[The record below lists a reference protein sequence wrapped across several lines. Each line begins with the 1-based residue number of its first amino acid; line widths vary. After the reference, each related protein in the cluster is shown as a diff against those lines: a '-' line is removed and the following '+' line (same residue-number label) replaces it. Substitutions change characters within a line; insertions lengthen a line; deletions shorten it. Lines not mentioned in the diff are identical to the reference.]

1 MTAPRIGE
9 LFAGY
14 GGLGMAVQQVY
25 GGDLAWYSEF
35 DDAPSRIM
43 AHHHPGVPN
52 YGDVTAID
60 WGEIPRVDIL
70 TGGFPCQDVS
80 VAGRRAG
87 MTDGTR
93 SGLWSHMAHAIGVLR
108 PQLVVIENVGGLF
121 SAEATSVVESHPWC
135 LGDGGTGSDTVLLRA
150 LDAVLSTLS
159 ELGYDAEWTALRA
172 SDVGAPHGRL
182 RVFITA
188 HPQGEQ
194 GSLEHGDGRS
204 TAHPSGSRGGR
215 WTTLPLAGGEGGADA
230 PTLRADD
237 RPDAS
242 GDAPRLMPTPRA
254 ADGMGHPLRS
264 HATDT
269 SRLEDAVAVNLLP
282 TPTAQPEAI
291 GDPEVRAARVER
303 ARAKHGRPFGESLSS
318 AVGQLLPTPS
328 TLDSIEARTTYGGG
342 NPTLQ
347 GAVGGVSDVDA
358 ARHERAGRLLPT
370 PVSQPSGNTP
380 EEHLRKKPGR
390 DVVTDLSIIAE
401 NGLFATGGRLLP
413 TPVVTD
419 SFGARNETSGRQPD
433 SQHHSGRT
441 LGDVVWL
448 GAWGEYGPA
457 IARWEHIVGRPAPA
471 PTEPGKNRPR
481 LSSRFVEWLMG
492 LDDGHVTGVGLTRN
506 QELKALGNG
515 VVPQQGAAALRHLD
529 QIRRTS

>member
-1 MTAPRIGE
+1 MTRIGE

-14 GGLGMAVQQVY
+14 GGLGLAVQQVY

-35 DDAPSRIM
+35 DDAPSRVM
-43 AHHHPGVPN
+43 AHHHPDVPN
-52 YGDVTAID
+52 YGDVTQID
-60 WGEIPRVDIL
+60 WNEVPRVDIL

-93 SGLWSHMAHAIGVLR
+93 SGLWSHMAHAIDVLR

-121 SAEATSVVESHPWC
+121 SANATSVVEPHPLC
-135 LGDGGTGSDTVLLRA
+135 LGDGGTGKHTVFLRA
-150 LDAVLSTLS
+150 IDAVLSTLS

-172 SDVGAPHGRL
+172 ADVGAPHGRL

-188 HPQGEQ
+188 HPAP
-194 GSLEHGDGRS
+194 D
-204 TAHPSGSRGGR
+204 ASGGGGGG
-215 WTTLPLAGGEGGADA
+215 WAALPLAGGTGGADVEA
-230 PTLRADD
+230 VGADP
-237 RPDAS
+237 RPGAS

-254 ADGMGHPLRS
+254 ADGMGRRENPSRQGGASL
-264 HATDT
+264 TD
-269 SRLEDAVAVNLLP
+269 A
-282 TPTAQPEAI
+282 
-291 GDPEVRAARVER
+291 
-303 ARAKHGRPFGESLSS
+303 
-318 AVGQLLPTPS
+318 LLPTPS

-370 PVSQPSGNTP
+370 PV
-380 EEHLRKKPGR
+380 
-390 DVVTDLSIIAE
+390 
-401 NGLFATGGRLLP
+401 
-413 TPVVTD
+413 VTD
-419 SFGARNETSGRQPD
+419 SFGARNETSGRKEG
-433 SQHHSGRT
+433 SQHHAGRT
-441 LGDVVWL
+441 LGDVAWL
-448 GAWGEYGPA
+448 DAWGEYSPA
-457 IARWEHIVGRPAPA
+457 IHRWERIIGRAAPD
-471 PTEPGKNRPR
+471 PTEPGKKRPR

>member
-93 SGLWSHMAHAIGVLR
+93 SGLWSHMAHAIDVLR

-135 LGDGGTGSDTVLLRA
+135 LGDGGTGSDTVFLRA

-188 HPQGEQ
+188 HPSGG
-194 GSLEHGDGRS
+194 GS
-204 TAHPSGSRGGR
+204 GGR
-215 WTTLPLAGGEGGADA
+215 ATLPLAGGTGGPDVATVGADH
-230 PTLRADD
+230 
-237 RPDAS
+237 RPGPS
-242 GDAPRLMPTPRA
+242 GDTP
-254 ADGMGHPLRS
+254 GL
-264 HATDT
+264 T
-269 SRLEDAVAVNLLP
+269 LLP

-318 AVGQLLPTPS
+318 AVGQLLPTPVSQPSGNSPEEHLRKKPGRQGGASLTDTLLPTPS

-370 PVSQPSGNTP
+370 PV
-380 EEHLRKKPGR
+380 
-390 DVVTDLSIIAE
+390 
-401 NGLFATGGRLLP
+401 
-413 TPVVTD
+413 VTD
-419 SFGARNETSGRQPD
+419 SFGARNETSGRKEG

-441 LGDVVWL
+441 LGDVAWL
-448 GAWGEYGPA
+448 DAWGEYSPA
-457 IARWEHIVGRPAPA
+457 IHRWERIIGRAAPD
-471 PTEPGKNRPR
+471 PTEPGKKRPR

>member
-93 SGLWSHMAHAIGVLR
+93 SGLWSHMAHAIDVLR

-172 SDVGAPHGRL
+172 ADVGAPHGRL
-182 RVFITA
+182 RVFIA
-188 HPQGEQ
+188 
-194 GSLEHGDGRS
+194 
-204 TAHPSGSRGGR
+204 AHPSGGGSRG
-215 WTTLPLAGGEGGADA
+215 WAALPLAGGTREPDVATVGAD
-230 PTLRADD
+230 P
-237 RPDAS
+237 RPDPS
-242 GDAPRLMPTPRA
+242 GDTP
-254 ADGMGHPLRS
+254 GL
-264 HATDT
+264 T
-269 SRLEDAVAVNLLP
+269 LLP